1 MCYVLGVVA
10 ENLSIVVVHHRTPD
24 VLRTCVATL
33 AAAAPGARVVVV
45 NSGPPEDVAGLEVET
60 LQVPNHSF
68 AHAVN
73 CGLGLVTTPY
83 AAHMNADVYVTKET
97 FPKLLEAL
105 DQPGVGMAG
114 PRARTPDGRLQNQGL
129 PYRRHY
135 RRLGR
140 TQTSV
145 PVPWL
150 SGCLQLV
157 KMEAVRAVGGMDA
170 SLRFYNEDAEWCYR
184 FRQGG
189 FACHLVNT
197 DVAHLGG
204 ASTPDDPRF
213 IVEGFRGGYKLSQ
226 RLHGHVYQGLHRAV
240 VRGLSGWDQTF
251 SRSPARREAA
261 GQVRE
266 MFRRGSFD
274 ESPFGETLDRSE

>member
-1 MCYVLGVVA
+1 MA

-105 DQPGVGMAG
+105 EQPGVGMVG
-114 PRARTPDGRLQNQGL
+114 PRARTPDGRLQPQGL

-135 RRLGR
+135 RRLGGR
-140 TQTSV
+140 HSV
-145 PVPWL
+145 SVPWL

-157 KMEAVRAVGGMDA
+157 KMEAVRAIGGMDA
-170 SLRFYNEDAEWCYR
+170 SLRFYNEDTEWCYR

-197 DVAHLGG
+197 DVVHLGG

-226 RLHGHVYQGLHRAV
+226 RLHGRVYQGLHRAV
-240 VRGLSGWDQTF
+240 VRGLSGWNKRF
-251 SRSPARREAA
+251 SRNPAQRQAA
-261 GQVRE
+261 AQIETMLRQND
-266 MFRRGSFD
+266 FD
-274 ESPFGETLDRSE
+274 DSLFGETLD